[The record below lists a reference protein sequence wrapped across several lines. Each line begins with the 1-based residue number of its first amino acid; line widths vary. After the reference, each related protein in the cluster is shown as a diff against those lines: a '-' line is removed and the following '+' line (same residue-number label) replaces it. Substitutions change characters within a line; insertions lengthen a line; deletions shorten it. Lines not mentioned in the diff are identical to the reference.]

1 MDLRSHIL
9 IQLAT
14 SERIVRDG
22 DEVVPRFTIVT
33 PEGPHIVVAQ
43 LPDGEKEHAEQL
55 FVVRAF
61 MIWKAASCF
70 TFANKLIEPNAI
82 SVISVTRSG
91 VSGTLSRI
99 QKNPLKFS
107 EPEWFGRENVSDEV
121 INLLPPMT
129 LTLSNEGI
137 ASLKLALNGGVP
149 GITWYHADE

>member
-61 MIWKAASCF
+61 MIWKAASGF
-70 TFANKLIEPNAI
+70 TFANKLISRLEFRRDMTGAESFLRGPN
-82 SVISVTRSG
+82 S
-91 VSGTLSRI
+91 
-99 QKNPLKFS
+99 
-107 EPEWFGRENVSDEV
+107 
-121 INLLPPMT
+121 T
-129 LTLSNEGI
+129 LT
-137 ASLKLALNGGVP
+137 GGQNTVTL
-149 GITWYHADE
+149 GLIYAFSSADMK